1 MIKKILLVL
10 AVAVVAL
17 VVVIATRPD
26 TYHVERSLD
35 VGAPATTVF
44 ATVGDLRT
52 WGSWS
57 PWDKRDPD
65 MHKTFTPTTSG
76 VGASYAWEGNKK
88 VGKGKMTIT
97 DEQAPEHLVER
108 LEFIEPFQSVAE
120 TSFSFE
126 ATGPAST
133 RVTWALDGKN
143 NFVGKAFSLVMSMDK
158 MIGGDFEDGLAN
170 LKRVAEA
177 SKPVVAP
184 PIAMPAA
191 AMPAAAPPGGP

>member
-1 MIKKILLVL
+1 MFKKVLLVL

-17 VVVIATRPD
+17 LVVIATRPD
-26 TYHVERSLD
+26 AYHVERSLD
-35 VGAPATTVF
+35 VGAPVATVF
-44 ATVGDLRT
+44 ATVGDLKT
-52 WGSWS
+52 WGQWS

-65 MHKTFTPTTSG
+65 MHKTFTATTSG

-97 DEQAPEHLVER
+97 DQQPPERLVER

-120 TSFSFE
+120 TAFNFKS
-126 ATGPAST
+126 TGPAST
-133 RVTWALDGKN
+133 RVTWSLDGKN
-143 NFVGKAFSLVMSMDK
+143 NFVGKAFSLVMNMDK

-177 SKPVVAP
+177 SKPAAP
-184 PIAMPAA
+184 SPATA
-191 AMPAAAPPGGP
+191 TAIPAAAPPGSP

>member
-1 MIKKILLVL
+1 MIKKLLLVL
-10 AVAVVAL
+10 AVAVAAL
-17 VVVIATRPD
+17 AVVVATRPD
-26 TYHVERSLD
+26 AYHVERSLE
-35 VGAPATTVF
+35 VGAPAATIF

-65 MHKTFTPTTSG
+65 MHKTFTATTSG

-97 DEQAPEHLVER
+97 DEQPPERLVER

-120 TSFSFE
+120 TTFDFKSTS
-126 ATGPAST
+126 PAST
-133 RVTWALDGKN
+133 RVTWSLDGKS

-158 MIGGDFEDGLAN
+158 MIGADFEDGLAN

-177 SKPVVAP
+177 SKPPAP
-184 PIAMPAA
+184 PVEVAI
-191 AMPAAAPPGGP
+191 PAAAPPSRP